1 MRWDRYRGLCLSC
14 PRPRDPKL
22 PLEKGRPMLG
32 SILIVDGNAYNGFG
46 LSLAI
51 EENDGCVAGP
61 VATAADARIILDSR
75 PIAGAIVDC
84 DDDGSEAADVVMLLA
99 GKGIPTVVQT
109 LLAHAVGASGPQR
122 KSDSARQA
130 GRRKARAGRAS
141 CRDQKDGP
149 GVRTAL
155 LKH

>member
-1 MRWDRYRGLCLSC
+1 MRWDRYRGICLSC

-84 DDDGSEAADVVMLLA
+84 DDDGSEAADVVMLLRKRHPDRRPD
-99 GKGIPTVVQT
+99 G
-109 LLAHAVGASGPQR
+109 LAHAVGASGPQR

-130 GRRKARAGRAS
+130 GRRKARAGRAY

>member
-1 MRWDRYRGLCLSC
+1 MRCDRYRGLCLSC

-109 LLAHAVGASGPQR
+109 VWPTPSALQALNGRATVLAH
-122 KSDSARQA
+122 
-130 GRRKARAGRAS
+130 
-141 CRDQKDGP
+141 
-149 GVRTAL
+149 
-155 LKH
+155 